1 MSDVGDI
8 ESSSGDGGSDE
19 DGGLSRPEGSKSHLS
34 LPLSPVSVNRG
45 RHESVVVEEVAEH
58 VGHPLGLDEDES
70 ESSLL
75 GSGGLSLGGDDIEK
89 DRLLVGILDVLDS
102 LSDVLRSGSDSSD
115 HEEAEERKASQNDEM
130 KRRESK

>member
-1 MSDVGDI
+1 VGDVGNI

-34 LPLSPVSVNRG
+34 LPLGPVSVNRS

-58 VGHPLGLDEDES
+58 VGHSLGLDEDES
-70 ESSLL
+70 EASFL

-89 DRLLVGILDVLDS
+89 NRLLVGILDVLDS
-102 LSDVLRSGSDSSD
+102 LGDVLRGGSNSSD
-115 HEEAEERKASQNDEM
+115 HEEAVEEERNASEGERL
-130 KRRESK
+130 KRG